1 MSSSAA
7 MRANVPDPMILQLT
21 TQLGDMEIDNEGL
34 KKERDFYFAKVC
46 FLFHV
51 IHLSSL
57 PFMSCVVLYYIG
69 ERRKKD

>member
-1 MSSSAA
+1 

-51 IHLSSL
+51 IHLSPL
-57 PFMSCVVLYYIG
+57 PFMSCVRFVVLYYIG
-69 ERRKKD
+69 ERRQKD